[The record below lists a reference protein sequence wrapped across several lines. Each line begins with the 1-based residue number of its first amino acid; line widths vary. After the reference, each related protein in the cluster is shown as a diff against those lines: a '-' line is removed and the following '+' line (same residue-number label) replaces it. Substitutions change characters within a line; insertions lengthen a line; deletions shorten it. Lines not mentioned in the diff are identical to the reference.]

1 MSNPYPRPTIL
12 PIFNSSNFLYGNDNL
27 TINTANQRYL
37 QLVGGTISPNI
48 LRITNTS
55 PSTSSITGAIQ
66 SLGGGYFGANCLI
79 NGSLALLSNSANF
92 QLIGTN
98 SQINLIN
105 SSSTSYISIANTS
118 ASTDG
123 SSGAIRTAGGAF
135 FGNDSIINGNL
146 NFNPSI
152 SSELYSVRS
161 YRGTAT
167 GNGSTVQFTMLK
179 NLGGRHMTDDGGMYL
194 LTMQR
199 NDSDFG
205 ATPNPYYIAYVQ
217 LSNFAGGKA
226 NVITLSTNQSSFNNI
241 NAGTGVIT
249 INLSAGQTLTYNFTQ
264 VLINF

>member
-1 MSNPYPRPTIL
+1 MSAQPPPTIL
-12 PIFNSSNFLYGNDNL
+12 PIFNSLNFPNNDEFLTVQDGNK
-27 TINTANQRYL
+27 YL
-37 QLVGGTISPNI
+37 PKTGGTISPNI

-55 PSTSSITGAIQ
+55 PSTNSTSGAIQ

-79 NGSLALLSNSANF
+79 NGNLSLTASGSNF
-92 QLIGTN
+92 QLTGAT
-98 SQINLIN
+98 SRINLIS
-105 SSSTSYISIANTS
+105 SSSTSFITIANTS
-118 ASTDG
+118 ASIDNA
-123 SSGAIRTAGGAF
+123 SGALRVSGGAY

-146 NFNPSI
+146 NFNPAI
-152 SSELYSVRS
+152 SSQLYSVRS

-179 NLGGRHMTDDGGMYL
+179 NLGGRQMSDNGGMYL

-205 ATPNPYYIAYVQ
+205 ATPNPYYVAYVQ

-226 NVITLSTNQSSFNNI
+226 NVITLSTNSTSFNNI
-241 NAGTGVIT
+241 NASTGVIT